1 MNVGKIDEFTDKL
14 LGLWDTMPEAL
25 QFNESWLRDQTLL
38 PDWPL
43 EAMSASKSSPLIT
56 QLNHSDTCV
65 ALFAKV
71 QSFLVLL
78 NRQRV
83 ERTQGMPGDHS
94 PPSSMGPPP
103 RPHQT
108 MTMPMTYGQNDQ
120 PLHPAPLRG
129 RALVINSSISL
140 LHAFLFFR
148 RRNPAVLISWTM
160 GQQAFNACM
169 ILILDAWETEQEQNQ
184 WLVEQAFVVFQE
196 LQRNGVHK
204 LAELAVLRISDG
216 IVMLGKRRDERE
228 REASMSQRPMHSQ
241 AYHPQLHV
249 DTAAMSDFSGDAVM
263 GNTGMFLLEDPG
275 LQGYVVPSF
284 EPLGWNMAGSSQ
296 ASSRS
301 HPTTPN
307 IPSTIPVSQVTAA
320 PYPVVSTPFMSSG
333 NYIPNYPEVSFP
345 QPPPQQNPTQQ
356 HQAHQQRLPT
366 QLLTQQQAAFTAIN
380 SQNQRQQISPQDQ
393 LSFSRL
399 CGPRPS
405 SSSSSHQ
412 AHRSHASSVRGA
424 SSSKDGTGA
433 GPRGIN
439 NHRLDRPPRSQQ
451 RRK

>member
-1 MNVGKIDEFTDKL
+1 
-14 LGLWDTMPEAL
+14 
-25 QFNESWLRDQTLL
+25 
-38 PDWPL
+38 
-43 EAMSASKSSPLIT
+43 
-56 QLNHSDTCV
+56 
-65 ALFAKV
+65 
-71 QSFLVLL
+71 
-78 NRQRV
+78 
-83 ERTQGMPGDHS
+83 
-94 PPSSMGPPP
+94 
-103 RPHQT
+103 
-108 MTMPMTYGQNDQ
+108 MPMAYGQNDQ

-148 RRNPAVLISWTM
+148 RRNPAMLISWTM

-184 WLVEQAFVVFQE
+184 WLVEQAYVVFQE

-204 LAELAVLRISDG
+204 LAELAVRRISDG

-228 REASMSQRPMHSQ
+228 REASISQRSIHPQS
-241 AYHPQLHV
+241 YHPQLHV
-249 DTAAMSDFSGDAVM
+249 DTTTMADFSGDAVM

-284 EPLGWNMAGSSQ
+284 EPLGWNMAGSAQ

-320 PYPVVSTPFMSSG
+320 PYPVVSTPFMSGSH
-333 NYIPNYPEVSFP
+333 YIPDYSDGSFS
-345 QPPPQQNPTQQ
+345 QASLQQ
-356 HQAHQQRLPT
+356 HLPT

-399 CGPRPS
+399 RGPRPS
-405 SSSSSHQ
+405 SSSNSSHQ
-412 AHRSHASSVRGA
+412 THRNHASSVRGA

-439 NHRLDRPPRSQQ
+439 SHRLDRPPRSQQ